1 LLKLVESWGELDETL
16 KPSAHKLLEL
26 EAWCHVSCGAAWGNP
41 LVWWHCDFF
50 VLKNLEQKLKAQNL
64 LTWSFHEAWCHV
76 SWGLAGALC
85 WCIMVV

>member
-16 KPSAHKLLEL
+16 KPSAHKLLEH
-26 EAWCHVSCGAAWGNP
+26 EAWCRVSCGAAWGNL